1 MAESSTKPYLIR
13 AIHQWCTDNGFT
25 PYVTVAVDAR
35 TRVPMEHV
43 HDNEIVLNV
52 SPLATHRLHLGNDL
66 IEFQARF
73 GGVPRE
79 LSIPVENITAIYARE
94 NGHGMAFEVVRAPE
108 DAAADAQA
116 LAAEVDLPGVDATG
130 AGGADAGASNAAQ
143 ADSPSADAAGG
154 ASTAPGRRRDA
165 GKWAKAPQLVAVSTA
180 SDEGAERQSRKPR
193 VASPPEVKPEAG
205 SNPDVDASAPEDPDH
220 PDPAPTKPRQ
230 SRPKLTRIK

>member
-25 PYVTVAVDAR
+25 PYVAVAVDAR
-35 TRVPMEHV
+35 TRVPIEHV
-43 HDNEIVLNV
+43 HNNEIVLNV

-73 GGVPRE
+73 GGVPRD

-94 NGHGMAFEVVRAPE
+94 NGLGMAFEVSRVP
-108 DAAADAQA
+108 AQDDSTDP
-116 LAAEVDLPGVDATG
+116 LASGEGTGVDDDAPG
-130 AGGADAGASNAAQ
+130 AGASPA
-143 ADSPSADAAGG
+143 ADSGGAEPADAAG
-154 ASTAPGRRRDA
+154 ASPAGPGKRREA
-165 GKWAKAPQLVAVSTA
+165 GRGAKAPQLVAVS
-180 SDEGAERQSRKPR
+180 SIGEEGDERSPGKPRAAAPEDAKGEAGTGAE
-193 VASPPEVKPEAG
+193 AG
-205 SNPDVDASAPEDPDH
+205 ASAPDDPDQ